1 MGISVLLLLLAS
13 YLIGSISFSYLIT
26 RFMKGFDIRQH
37 GSGNAGA
44 TNMLRVVGKGPA
56 VGVFI
61 LDALKGMAAV
71 GLAALISGNPTL
83 MMAAGVAAIVGHNWP
98 VFLGFR
104 GGKGIATTIG
114 VTALLTFLAALISGV
129 LAIIAILLTR
139 YVSLGSLIFAAGL
152 PVLIAVMDYPTSYI
166 YLSLVITL
174 MAFIRHIT
182 NIKRLFKG
190 TESKLGPAREQRS

>member
-1 MGISVLLLLLAS
+1 MGISVLVLFVS
-13 YLIGSISFSYLIT
+13 YLIGSVSFSYWIT
-26 RFMKGFDIRQH
+26 RFMKGFDIRQR

-71 GLAALISGNPTL
+71 GLAALVSGDPTL
-83 MMAAGVAAIVGHNWP
+83 MMAAGVAAIIGHNWP

-114 VTALLTFLAALISGV
+114 VTALLTFLAALVSGF
-129 LAIIAILLTR
+129 LAIIAIILTR

-152 PVLIAVMDYPTSYI
+152 PLVVAFMDYPTSYI
-166 YLSLVITL
+166 YLSLVITV
-174 MAFIRHIT
+174 MAFIRHT
-182 NIKRLFKG
+182 ANIKRLFKG
-190 TESKLGPAREQRS
+190 TESKLGSAREQQN